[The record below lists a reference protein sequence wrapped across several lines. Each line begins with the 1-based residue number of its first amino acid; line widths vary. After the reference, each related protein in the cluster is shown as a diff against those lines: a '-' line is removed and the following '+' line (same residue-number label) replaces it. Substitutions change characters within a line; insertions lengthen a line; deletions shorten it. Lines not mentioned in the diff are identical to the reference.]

1 MRIEL
6 GYYVFRFDKWF
17 FDRQIIKMKHGKMEN
32 INVRN
37 VSYEKACVRLFMGK
51 QGRNNRKR
59 VMRDKDWNLT
69 KPMHAKTE
77 WIWMRTY
84 HAYLTYDFIQSFLRI
99 LNIFP
104 HTVDPRSFL
113 NNPGCLVFLR
123 NWGTPLP
130 NFPGSNN
137 RSVPYTAYGKD
148 SKSKYSIMIMM
159 LGR

>member
-1 MRIEL
+1 MCSDSISDFL
-6 GYYVFRFDKWF
+6 TDKSSKWN
-17 FDRQIIKMKHGKMEN
+17 MEKWK
-32 INVRN
+32 ISMSEMFLVWK
-37 VSYEKACVRLFMGK
+37 KACVRLFMGK

-113 NNPGCLVFLR
+113 NNPGCLVLSEIEGHPCPIFR
-123 NWGTPLP
+123 DQTTGRSRTPHMEKTQNL
-130 NFPGSNN
+130 
-137 RSVPYTAYGKD
+137 
-148 SKSKYSIMIMM
+148 SIQ
-159 LGR
+159 LWSWC